1 MNLSF
6 RDKWPHIKYSIKENL
21 APASLILF
29 FVLALYLFTGLV
41 LYSSFINNETTYS
54 FEDVFVLLF
63 LSAFSLILTIV
74 FFYTIPSSLSY
85 YYDKSII
92 KKHGSYS
99 SAFVSK
105 KFIEDNSYTDDLKK
119 ITEIHYF
126 VEYEYLIKERKF
138 TGVFILENE
147 AFYNLIEL
155 NSEIPILLV
164 KKKPSLSKARII
176 KLGTSLGLSRKES
189 K

>member
-1 MNLSF
+1 MKLSF
-6 RDKWPHIKYSIKENL
+6 RDRLPHIKYSIKENL
-21 APASLILF
+21 APTSLILF
-29 FVLALYLFTGLV
+29 FVLILYLFTGLV
-41 LYSSFINNETTYS
+41 FYNTFILNEATYS
-54 FEDVFVLLF
+54 FEDIFILLF
-63 LSAFSLILTIV
+63 LCVFSIILTIV
-74 FFYTIPSSLSY
+74 FFYTIPSSLFY
-85 YYDKSII
+85 YYEKSII

-99 SAFVSK
+99 SAIVSK

-119 ITEIHYF
+119 IIEIHYF
-126 VEYEYLIKERKF
+126 VEYEYLIKDKKF

-155 NSEIPILLV
+155 SSEIPILLV